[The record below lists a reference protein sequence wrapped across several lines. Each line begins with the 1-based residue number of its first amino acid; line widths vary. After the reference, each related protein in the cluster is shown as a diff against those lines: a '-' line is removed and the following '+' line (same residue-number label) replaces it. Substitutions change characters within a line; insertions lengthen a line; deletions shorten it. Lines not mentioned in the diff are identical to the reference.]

1 MIIQIIIGN
10 KFDLNWSTLFSYTG
24 AQQFFQNPTPCTK
37 FLRNGGIN
45 DNAQLPYQIDDDA
58 QLPLKNYTESEEKKG
73 TDTQGGIRSKSPE
86 AATHSQGRK
95 LNQLFYKEIH

>member
-24 AQQFFQNPTPCTK
+24 VQQFFQNPTPCTK

-58 QLPLKNYTESEEKKG
+58 QLPLKER
-73 TDTQGGIRSKSPE
+73 D
-86 AATHSQGRK
+86 
-95 LNQLFYKEIH
+95 